1 MTQTREFTIEM
12 DDRDI
17 NEIGNI
23 LLSIESNEMTFAE
36 EIFYDMLCQIQQQN
50 YLREETKKQMLD
62 AICGKDENKESAR

>member
-17 NEIGNI
+17 DEIGNL

-36 EIFYDMLCQIQQQN
+36 EIFYDILCQIQQQN
-50 YLREETKKQMLD
+50 YLRVETKRQMLD